1 MSRVCLDAASVL
13 CGCSTGF
20 LLEISC
26 TYTSVDFV
34 SSELAV
40 LASRDARVTFGLLK
54 AKPVWEVGSC
64 IIMIL
69 FNPLCL
75 Y

>member
-1 MSRVCLDAASVL
+1 MQRVYCVVVL
-13 CGCSTGF
+13 PVF

-40 LASRDARVTFGLLK
+40 LASRYARVTCSLLK
-54 AKPVWEVGSC
+54 AKPVWEAA
-64 IIMIL
+64 L
-69 FNPLCL
+69 
-75 Y
+75 